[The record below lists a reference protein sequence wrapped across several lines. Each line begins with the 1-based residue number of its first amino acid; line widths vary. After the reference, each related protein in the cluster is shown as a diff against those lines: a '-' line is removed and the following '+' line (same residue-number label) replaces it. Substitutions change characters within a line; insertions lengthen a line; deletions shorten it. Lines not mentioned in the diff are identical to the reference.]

1 MMANEAEMGIVKNSL
16 KLLLVFYHLTVCRV
30 IRWVKKRKKDIVL
43 YCASP
48 TMEEHIYDYYLQI
61 KDEKMYNVYLYYP
74 TKPFKD
80 HKSSSFYKK
89 ITKTDVEIVNRLKY
103 YFYPWDLVV
112 SADLGVPFFSKRE
125 VPLLYINHGLHIV
138 SHDHGKTLYAYGV
151 QSKNKQGQ
159 PKFSIM
165 LEPNK
170 RISKYMID
178 HEKSFED
185 IIKWSGS
192 KFAEDII
199 KAAANYYNYRHQ
211 LGVSEDTTLV
221 CIFGTWGESSLFHV
235 LGEGIFDYAQLLK
248 TKGYQFIFSIHP
260 NEYEVYDLQIKPMG
274 LLVEAQR
281 EKGFIIR
288 SPSEDWLPYLIASD
302 VIICD
307 YSSMYEIALIAE
319 KKLILCDFPEDKVW
333 EQSIAIYAKKYLPL
347 IRKAEEM
354 GMVLD
359 QVKNSVEKKIALD
372 FKSELV
378 NLNYKGIVKDIT
390 EKLLIGE

>member
-1 MMANEAEMGIVKNSL
+1 
-16 KLLLVFYHLTVCRV
+16 
-30 IRWVKKRKKDIVL
+30 
-43 YCASP
+43 
-48 TMEEHIYDYYLQI
+48 
-61 KDEKMYNVYLYYP
+61 
-74 TKPFKD
+74 
-80 HKSSSFYKK
+80 
-89 ITKTDVEIVNRLKY
+89 
-103 YFYPWDLVV
+103 
-112 SADLGVPFFSKRE
+112 
-125 VPLLYINHGLHIV
+125 
-138 SHDHGKTLYAYGV
+138 
-151 QSKNKQGQ
+151 
-159 PKFSIM
+159 
-165 LEPNK
+165 
-170 RISKYMID
+170 
-178 HEKSFED
+178 
-185 IIKWSGS
+185 
-192 KFAEDII
+192 
-199 KAAANYYNYRHQ
+199 
-211 LGVSEDTTLV
+211 
-221 CIFGTWGESSLFHV
+221 
-235 LGEGIFDYAQLLK
+235 
-248 TKGYQFIFSIHP
+248 
-260 NEYEVYDLQIKPMG
+260 MG